1 MDLIPAE
8 FDDLEKGQVE
18 LLIDGML
25 NEVNKYYYD
34 SIRKSILDY
43 VLKDEEEK
51 LRIGIMEVFKGV
63 KDYGERIY

>member
-1 MDLIPAE
+1 
-8 FDDLEKGQVE
+8 
-18 LLIDGML
+18 ML

-51 LRIGIMEVFKGV
+51 LRIGIMEVFKSV

>member
-1 MDLIPAE
+1 
-8 FDDLEKGQVE
+8 
-18 LLIDGML
+18 ML

-51 LRIGIMEVFKGV
+51 YRIGIMEVFKCV
-63 KDYGERIY
+63 KDYGERIYEGIEPDEIWKSHTNESKD